1 MMRLSSNLRRFRWLV
16 FGAWLL
22 TLVPAVW
29 LALTQSGHLTGGGF
43 EVADSQSLQVQY
55 HIEDHFPEEGASPLA
70 LVAAPRPNATFADMN
85 SAVEELQRIAS
96 RRHLWWDEIQTMLIA
111 TLPTVLAISLAA
123 HGSAAASADGT
134 PGAAS
139 STVATPPTAVA
150 VKTAPRPR
158 RLFC

>member
-1 MMRLSSNLRRFRWLV
+1 MRLSSNLRRFRWLV

-70 LVAAPRPNATFADMN
+70 LVAAPRPDARARPAATA
-85 SAVEELQRIAS
+85 AAPAIATRIAV
-96 RRHLWWDEIQTMLIA
+96 RRVMSDDLLMLFLRA
-111 TLPTVLAISLAA
+111 LQSN
-123 HGSAAASADGT
+123 
-134 PGAAS
+134 
-139 STVATPPTAVA
+139 
-150 VKTAPRPR
+150 R
-158 RLFC
+158 